1 MSDEE
6 KVWRGKT
13 DEEVLA
19 AARRLADYTEEG
31 ERAIRAE
38 IQRRGLDE
46 SPPTIR
52 HSDPPVGSQTSSSH
66 RYTDAYRVA
75 SALIAFGTT
84 VKVIGAVVAVVIV
97 LAGIASS
104 DSLGSRALIAGL
116 LLGGVVGFI
125 FWIAGVLVTALGQFL
140 RASVDTAVN
149 TSPFLSDAEKTRMM
163 GIMPL

>member
-1 MSDEE
+1 M
-6 KVWRGKT
+6 
-13 DEEVLA
+13 
-19 AARRLADYTEEG
+19 
-31 ERAIRAE
+31 
-38 IQRRGLDE
+38 
-46 SPPTIR
+46 
-52 HSDPPVGSQTSSSH
+52 
-66 RYTDAYRVA
+66 
-75 SALIAFGTT
+75 
-84 VKVIGAVVAVVIV
+84 IGAVVAVVIV

-163 GIMPL
+163 GIMPS